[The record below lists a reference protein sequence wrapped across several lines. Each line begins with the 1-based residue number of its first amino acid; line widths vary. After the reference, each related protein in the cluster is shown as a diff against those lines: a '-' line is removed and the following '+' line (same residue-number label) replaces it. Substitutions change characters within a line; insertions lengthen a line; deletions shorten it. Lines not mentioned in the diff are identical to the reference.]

1 MELND
6 NEFSSDW
13 LREMMT
19 KTASTA
25 STASTIKNEAKPVFK
40 IHPISNF
47 KCYQNPIRMTT
58 NDGNKSQ
65 KCMNCNWSVT
75 YE

>member
-6 NEFSSDW
+6 NECSSDW

-19 KTASTA
+19 KTASITN
-25 STASTIKNEAKPVFK
+25 TIKNEAKPVFK
-40 IHPISNF
+40 IHPINNF
-47 KCYQNPIRMTT
+47 KCCQNPIRMTT

>member
-6 NEFSSDW
+6 NECSSDW

-19 KTASTA
+19 KTASTT
-25 STASTIKNEAKPVFK
+25 SITSTIKNKVTPVFK

-47 KCYQNPIRMTT
+47 KCCQNPMIMTT
-58 NDGNKSQ
+58 NDGNKTQ
-65 KCMNCNWSVT
+65 ICTNCNWSVI